1 MVFSRLNW
9 LPSPVYER
17 MSIIEIWTVKS
28 IFQKKDKIFIKLKKK
43 IPRSR
48 NWVRIERVRITEAL
62 IYLFFCPPYK
72 SWTCIKVF
80 ISNKNLSL
88 PFFVIL
94 SAHLDLPTQSTLL
107 YNATKILI
115 RWEQLLVASL
125 DSYTVEETLINAYPP
140 SSTGEGG
147 GVMRG
152 GLTLQ
157 KTKLLLDPDNT
168 PFRFVIISLIIA
180 VFFSQS
186 KKPTLTLLQ

>member
-1 MVFSRLNW
+1 MNGCSSSKYGQSNRFS
-9 LPSPVYER
+9 
-17 MSIIEIWTVKS
+17 
-28 IFQKKDKIFIKLKKK
+28 KK
-43 IPRSR
+43 
-48 NWVRIERVRITEAL
+48 RITFSLNSFAL
-62 IYLFFCPPYK
+62 EIEFELREFELQKLSFIYYFFCPPYK

-180 VFFSQS
+180 VFLSQS